1 MYYTRDESRPNQNG
15 ALGRIQ
21 TPPFYATRYH
31 HGIIVTKGGPRT
43 SPAGEVLRPDG
54 SRIGGLYA
62 AGMAAASPIGSKA
75 IGAGTT
81 IGPCLTSGY
90 IAGRAL
96 AREN

>member
-1 MYYTRDESRPNQNG
+1 M
-15 ALGRIQ
+15 
-21 TPPFYATRYH
+21 
-31 HGIIVTKGGPRT
+31 GGNNPL
-43 SPAGEVLRPDG
+43 VVG

-90 IAGRAL
+90 IAGRAV